1 MIVQY
6 VEFSEDYFTLKTL
19 IIASSVSPVL
29 CIVRASL
36 RFYVVVIY
44 NYHFK
49 RVIMTGPRIALWKL
63 VFIGNMTNSE
73 MREIRYLSPFPL

>member
-6 VEFSEDYFTLKTL
+6 VEFSEDDFTLKTL
-19 IIASSVSPVL
+19 IIVSSVSPVL

-44 NYHFK
+44 IYHFK